1 MSPNSSAPI
10 PMPSATANLNG
21 VIEPGARLMIFAE
34 ALVEDGIGSQAQIV
48 IAEPDKR
55 AELRRPPPIPN
66 ASRGQI
72 VIKRSTKRKKPEI

>member
-34 ALVEDGIGSQAQIV
+34 ALVEDGIESQAQIV